1 MTPEVG
7 NVKPMEV
14 TAIIEPRTKKTNPKV
29 LSLHLT
35 PETLQ
40 YLHQVSTHESI
51 HGVHRVHPRTQQ
63 PTPGQQG
70 LSRIYSGK
78 MQGLYRYSFRDKST
92 YLKAN
97 GDQEAKSLASR
108 FGQRDDQMPIAP
120 RCLKSD
126 DGMNAHEDEE
136 EDAMTDIDV

>member
-1 MTPEVG
+1 MTPEGG

-14 TAIIEPRTKKTNPKV
+14 TAIIEPRAKKTNPKV

-40 YLHQVSTHESI
+40 YLHQVSTHESL

-78 MQGLYRYSFRDKST
+78 MQGFYRLFFKGQST
-92 YLKAN
+92 FFKAS
-97 GDQEAKSLASR
+97 GDDEAESLASR
-108 FGQRDDQMPIAP
+108 LGQLNDQMSIAP
-120 RCLKSD
+120 RCSNSD
-126 DGMNAHEDEE
+126 YGMNANENEE
-136 EDAMTDIDV
+136 EDALTDIDA